1 MQITYTHSHEKNRM
15 INLDLNSETIQLIAW
30 LTMTSSIAVA
40 SVISIAYA
48 VSKYWDRDARHH

>member
-1 MQITYTHSHEKNRM
+1 M